1 MMAVSDIIAIF
12 AGQHFKTLTAI
23 NHRMSQILVF
33 NNEVA
38 AAVEAIVDE
47 AKPNGLFIITDTNV
61 RREVLPSLAEQSP
74 AVARACVIEC
84 EPGDEAKNLRTL
96 SEIWS
101 RLVAG
106 GCSRSSLIINL
117 GGGVVTDMGGFA
129 AATFKRGVKFINI
142 PPTLLAAVDASVGG
156 KTGINFEGLKNEI
169 GVFRE
174 AVAVIISTC
183 FFGSLPREELLSG
196 YAEMLKHGLL
206 DSEEAVDMLLD
217 FPIENCDEPKELLQL
232 LKKSVAVKQRVV
244 EADPH
249 EHGLRKALNLGH
261 TMAHAMEGLALKTGS
276 HLAHGYAVA
285 RGLVADMV
293 LSHMKH
299 GFPSERLHSVAAFV
313 KSRYGAPEFTCDD
326 YDTLI
331 QLMRHDKKN
340 IDPETINFTLLAA
353 PGDIRLDS
361 TATPQEITA
370 ALDITR
376 DLLGC

>member
-1 MMAVSDIIAIF
+1 
-12 AGQHFKTLTAI
+12 
-23 NHRMSQILVF
+23 MSQILVF

-38 AAVEAIVDE
+38 AAIEAIVDE
-47 AKPNGLFIITDTNV
+47 AKPNGLFVITDSNV
-61 RREVLPSLAEQSP
+61 RREVLPALAEQSA
-74 AVARACVIEC
+74 AVAGACVIEC
-84 EPGDEAKNLRTL
+84 EPGDEAKNLSSL

-106 GCSRSSLIINL
+106 GCSRSSLIINI

-129 AATFKRGVKFINI
+129 AATFKRGVKFINV
-142 PPTLLAAVDASVGG
+142 PTTLLAAVDAAVGG

-169 GVFRE
+169 GVFQE

-183 FFGSLPREELLSG
+183 FFRSLPREELLSG

-206 DSEEAVDMLLD
+206 DSEEAIDRLLA
-217 FPIENCDEPKELLQL
+217 FPIEDCDDPKELLQL
-232 LKKSVAVKQRVV
+232 LKKSVTVKQRIV
-244 EADPH
+244 EEDPH
-249 EHGLRKALNLGH
+249 ERGLRKALNLGH
-261 TMAHAMEGLALKTGS
+261 TMAHAMEGLAMKTGA

-285 RGLVADMV
+285 RGLVADLV

-299 GFPSERLHSVAAFV
+299 GFPSERLHSVAQFV

-331 QLMRHDKKN
+331 GLMRHDKKN
-340 IDPETINFTLLAA
+340 TDPQTINFTLLAA

-361 TATPQEITA
+361 TATPEEIAA

-376 DLLGC
+376 DLLGA